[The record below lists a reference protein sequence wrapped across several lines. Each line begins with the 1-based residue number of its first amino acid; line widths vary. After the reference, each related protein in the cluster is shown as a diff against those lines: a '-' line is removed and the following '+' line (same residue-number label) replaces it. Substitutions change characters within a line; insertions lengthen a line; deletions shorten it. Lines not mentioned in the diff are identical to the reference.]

1 MTLETLHEVGVR
13 ELKAQTTDC
22 LNRVHYRDEVIWVTK
37 NGKRIAALVPPAVV
51 EAAER
56 YEVGAEA
63 AAS

>member
-22 LNRVHYRDEVIWVTK
+22 LNRVHYRGEVIWVTK
-37 NGKRIAALVPPAVV
+37 NGKRVAALVPPEVV

-56 YEVGAEA
+56 AEVA